1 MNKIKQLFI
10 KIKNNIKNIPKNN
23 LIIILIFLV
32 VVIAGIILT
41 ISIISSTHKL
51 TKLEEIKINEVN
63 DKISNYLEEY
73 LLYPEDEGR
82 YIIFALEYLYN
93 TTDKVEYSSEEVLK
107 VINDTFNV
115 NYSIETLNNIGI
127 TSNMLEKAIEYNSA
141 SNIYKYESKM
151 TQSDIAKTPII
162 KYELT
167 NIKKSK
173 KDKYILTYKKYV
185 IEDPHVMLNYYSNQ
199 NIEGEDHDLSIIR
212 DYIKGNSKI
221 STIKNWLNTKDID
234 NFGKIDGS
242 IEIEFIIKDNKLV
255 INNK

>member
-1 MNKIKQLFI
+1 MNKIKQLFK
-10 KIKNNIKNIPKNN
+10 KIKGNIKNIPKKN

-93 TTDKVEYSSEEVLK
+93 TTDKVEYSTEEVIN

-115 NYSIETLNNIGI
+115 DYSIETLTDIGI

-141 SNIYKYESKM
+141 SNTYKYENKR

-167 NIKKSK
+167 NIKKAK
-173 KDKYILTYKKYV
+173 KDKYILTYNKYV
-185 IEDPHVMLNYYSNQ
+185 IEDPHVMLNYYSNK
-199 NIEGEDHDLSIIR
+199 NIEGENYDLSIIR
-212 DYIKGNSKI
+212 DYIKGTNKI
-221 STIKNWLNTKDID
+221 IAVKNWLNPKDIT
-234 NFGKIDGS
+234 NFGKTDGS
-242 IEIEFIIKDNKLV
+242 IDIEFIIKDNKLV